1 MFSAENTSVQ
11 LAQEEE
17 FTPNER
23 LAVDAVI
30 ERYRSKPGALISVL
44 EDVQDVLGYL
54 PKAIQRKISLGLGIP
69 FSEVYGVV
77 TFYSF
82 FTMAP
87 RGRHTVKCCLGTA
100 CYVRGSKKILEKLS
114 GTLGVKPGDTTPD
127 RRFSLET
134 VRCLGACGLAP
145 VITAD
150 DDTFRHMQRRQ
161 RAVTRQGGTPFRK
174 IHPLQTGDR
183 HLSKRRPGTF
193 YHQGNHYQARR
204 KNMGGIRR
212 R

>member
-1 MFSAENTSVQ
+1 MLSKTNSDLPAAGVD
-11 LAQEEE
+11 E
-17 FTPNER
+17 FTAEE
-23 LAVDAVI
+23 LSAVDAII
-30 ERYRSKPGALISVL
+30 ERCRSKPGSLIPVL
-44 EDVQDVLGYL
+44 EDVQESLGYL
-54 PKAIQRKISLGLGIP
+54 PKSIQRKIALGLGVP

-114 GTLGVKPGDTTPD
+114 GTLGIEPGNTTPD

-150 DDTFRHMQRRQ
+150 DDTFRH
-161 RAVTRQGGTPFRK
+161 VKPTRVVE
-174 IHPLQTGDR
+174 LLENYD
-183 HLSKRRPGTF
+183 
-193 YHQGNHYQARR
+193 
-204 KNMGGIRR
+204 
-212 R
+212 

>member
-1 MFSAENTSVQ
+1 MGLNRKSKRVPRSPASGGTGSFNQEPEREGQAVSSKTDSGSQPVH
-11 LAQEEE
+11 AQE
-17 FTPNER
+17 FTPEE
-23 LAVDAVI
+23 LKAVDTII
-30 ERYRSKPGALISVL
+30 ERYKLKPGSLILVL
-44 EDVQDVLGYL
+44 EEVQELLGYL
-54 PKAIQRKISLGLGIP
+54 PKSIQRKIALDLGLP

-82 FTMAP
+82 FTMVP

-114 GTLGVKPGDTTPD
+114 STLHIEPGDTTVD

-150 DDTFRHMQRRQ
+150 DDTFRH
-161 RAVTRQGGTPFRK
+161 VKPTK
-174 IHPLQTGDR
+174 VKELLENYD
-183 HLSKRRPGTF
+183 
-193 YHQGNHYQARR
+193 
-204 KNMGGIRR
+204 
-212 R
+212 

>member
-1 MFSAENTSVQ
+1 MLSKTNSDLQA
-11 LAQEEE
+11 AGADE
-17 FTPNER
+17 FTAEE
-23 LAVDAVI
+23 LSAVDAII
-30 ERYRSKPGALISVL
+30 ERYRSKPGSLIPVL
-44 EDVQDVLGYL
+44 EDVQETLGYL
-54 PKAIQRKISLGLGIP
+54 PKSIQRKIALGLGVP
-69 FSEVYGVV
+69 LSEVYGVV

-114 GTLGVKPGDTTPD
+114 GILGIEPGNTTTD

-150 DDTFRHMQRRQ
+150 DDTFRH
-161 RAVTRQGGTPFRK
+161 VKPTK
-174 IHPLQTGDR
+174 VVELLEKYD
-183 HLSKRRPGTF
+183 
-193 YHQGNHYQARR
+193 
-204 KNMGGIRR
+204 
-212 R
+212 